1 MRKSRATVVVAVAL
15 TLLALIVAACG
26 SSSDDSGTTNAK
38 SGGGSTNAA
47 PAKDL
52 KGQTVRLWIMNNG
65 PKPVADAQKLVAPF
79 EAQTGIK
86 VKVELVG
93 WDVQLDRI
101 RNAAVSGEGPDV
113 TQAGTTQVP
122 FFAALGGFENIAG
135 RVSQIGGESAYAPG
149 IWKTTEVQGQ
159 DGTWA
164 VPWFT
169 EARTIYYRKD
179 ALEKAGVDPKTAFS
193 SQAALKQTL
202 EQLKSVKEIG
212 GEPIAPFGGP
222 GKKAYDL
229 VHNLMP
235 WVWDSGGAELNDDS
249 TKSTINS
256 PQAVQGVKFATDL
269 VGAGLWDKSMLER
282 DGQQVEDQFKGGRLA
297 VFIGGPWVLQS
308 AKRADDDTWSD
319 AARKNVGVAPM
330 PGGESNKGFTFIGGS
345 NLMMFKSSQH
355 KDAAWELMKYL
366 SQDSVQTQYA
376 NVLGM
381 FPARLKPQSEVGAT
395 DADHEAFYAAIKDQG
410 RSYAPIAQWAQVEN
424 AYKNQFGQILDEAAG
439 KGALSDQDIQSQL
452 DKAAKEADGLL
463 AQNAG

>member
-1 MRKSRATVVVAVAL
+1 MRNSRATVVVAVAL
-15 TLLALIVAACG
+15 AMLSLIVAACG
-26 SSSDDSGTTNAK
+26 SSSDDGAGDTAKGNAGATPAK
-38 SGGGSTNAA
+38 S
-47 PAKDL
+47 L

-79 EAQTGIK
+79 EQQTGIK

-122 FFAALGGFENIAG
+122 FFAALGGFEDISN

-149 IWKTTEVQGQ
+149 IWKTTQVEGEQ
-159 DGTWA
+159 GTWA

-169 EARTIYYRKD
+169 EARTVYYRKD
-179 ALEKAGVDPKTAFS
+179 ALKQAGVDPKTAFS
-193 SQAALKQTL
+193 SQAALKATL
-202 EQLKSVKEIG
+202 EKLKPIKEIG
-212 GEPIAPFGGP
+212 GKPISPFGGP

-235 WVWDSGGAELNDDS
+235 WVWDAGGTELNRDN
-249 TKSTINS
+249 TKSAINS
-256 PQAVQGVKFATDL
+256 PEAVQGVKFATDM
-269 VGAGLWDKSMLER
+269 VSSGLWDKSMLER

-297 VFIGGPWVLQS
+297 VFVGGPWVLQS

-319 AARKNVGVAPM
+319 AARKNVAVAPM
-330 PGGESNKGFTFIGGS
+330 PGGESNKGYTFIGGS

-381 FPARLKPQSEVGAT
+381 FPARLKPQAAVGAT
-395 DADHEAFYAAIKDQG
+395 DPDHEAFYAAIKDQG

-424 AYKNQFGQILDEAAG
+424 AYKNQFGQILDQASG
-439 KGALSDQDIQSQL
+439 GALSDQQIKSDL

>member
-1 MRKSRATVVVAVAL
+1 MRKSRATAIFAVVL
-15 TLLALIVAACG
+15 TMLSLVLAACG
-26 SSSDDSGTTNAK
+26 GDDSGSDKAK
-38 SGGGSTNAA
+38 ANDGGNAA
-47 PAKDL
+47 TPASL

-65 PKPVADAQKLVAPF
+65 PKPVADTERIVQPF
-79 EAQTGIK
+79 EQKTGIK

-122 FFAALGGFENIAG
+122 FFAALGGFADLKG
-135 RVSQIGGESAYAPG
+135 RVSQIGGASAYAPG
-149 IWKTTEVQGQ
+149 IWKTSQVEGQ
-159 DGTWA
+159 DGTWG

-179 ALEKAGVDPKTAFS
+179 ALKAAGVDPKTAFT
-193 SQAALKQTL
+193 SQAALKDTL
-202 EQLKSVKEIG
+202 EKLKAVKQIG
-212 GEPIAPFGGP
+212 GKPIAPFGGP

-235 WVWDSGGAELNDDS
+235 WVWDAGGAELSDDNKS
-249 TKSTINS
+249 STINS
-256 PQAVQGVKFATDL
+256 AQAVQGVKFATDL
-269 VGAGLWDKSMLER
+269 VSDGLWDKAMLER

-319 AARKNVGVAPM
+319 AARKNVGVASM
-330 PGGESNKGFTFIGGS
+330 PGGEGNKGYTFIGGS
-345 NLMMFKSSQH
+345 NLMLFKSSKHQ
-355 KDAAWELMKYL
+355 DAAWELIKYL
-366 SQDSVQTQYA
+366 STDQVQTDYA
-376 NVLGM
+376 GLMGM
-381 FPARLKPQSEVGAT
+381 FPARLKPQQAEGTV
-395 DADHEAFYAAIKDQG
+395 DPDHEAFYAAIKDQG

-424 AYKNQFGQILDEAAG
+424 AYKNEFGQILDQAAG

-463 AQNAG
+463 AQSAG

>member
-15 TLLALIVAACG
+15 MMLSLIVAACG
-26 SSSDDSGTTNAK
+26 SSSDDAGDKATSSNASTTPAK
-38 SGGGSTNAA
+38 S
-47 PAKDL
+47 L

-65 PKPVADAQKLVAPF
+65 PKPVADTQRIVAPF
-79 EAQTGIK
+79 EQKTGVK

-122 FFAALGGFENIAG
+122 FFAALGGFENLQDK
-135 RVSQIGGESAYAPG
+135 VSEIGGASAYAPG
-149 IWKTTEVQGQ
+149 IWKTSQVEGQ
-159 DGTWA
+159 QGTWG

-179 ALEKAGVDPKTAFS
+179 ALKAAGVDPKTAFS
-193 SQAALKQTL
+193 SQAALKATL
-202 EQLKSVKEIG
+202 EKLKGVKEIG
-212 GEPIAPFGGP
+212 GKPIAPFGGP

-235 WVWDSGGAELNDDS
+235 WVWDSGGAELSDDNK
-249 TKSTINS
+249 TSTINS

-269 VGAGLWDKSMLER
+269 VGEGLWDKSMLER

-308 AKRADDDTWSD
+308 SKRADDDTWSD
-319 AARKNVGVAPM
+319 AARKNIGVAPM

-355 KDAAWELMKYL
+355 KDAAWALVKYL
-366 SQDSVQTQYA
+366 SDDQVQKDYA
-376 NVLGM
+376 GLMGM
-381 FPARLKPQSEVGAT
+381 FPARLKPQEAEGTV

-410 RSYAPIAQWAQVEN
+410 RSYAPIAQWAQIEN

-463 AQNAG
+463 AQSAG

>member
-1 MRKSRATVVVAVAL
+1 MRRSRVTALVAVAL
-15 TLLALIVAACG
+15 MVLSFVLAACG
-26 SSSDDSGTTNAK
+26 GDDGGTDDKAQAK
-38 SGGGSTNAA
+38 DAKPAA
-47 PAKDL
+47 AKDL
-52 KGQTVRLWIMNNG
+52 RGQTVRLWIMNNG
-65 PKPVADAQKLVAPF
+65 PKPVADTERIVAPF
-79 EAQTGIK
+79 EQKTGVK

-122 FFAALGGFENIAG
+122 FFAALGGFEDVG
-135 RVSQIGGESAYAPG
+135 DRVSDIGGAEAYAPG
-149 IWKTTEVQGQ
+149 IWKTSQVEGQ
-159 DGTWA
+159 DGTWG

-179 ALEKAGVDPKTAFS
+179 ALKAAGVDPKTGFA
-193 SQAALKQTL
+193 SQAALKDTL
-202 EQLKSVKEIG
+202 TKLKAVTEIG
-212 GEPIAPFGGP
+212 GKPIAPFGGP

-235 WVWDSGGAELNDDS
+235 WVWDAGGAELSDDNK
-249 TKSTINS
+249 TSTINS

-319 AARKNVGVAPM
+319 AARKNVGVAQM
-330 PGGESNKGFTFIGGS
+330 PGGEGNKGYTFIGGS
-345 NLMMFKSSQH
+345 NLMLLKSSQH
-355 KDAAWELMKYL
+355 KDAAWALIKYL
-366 SQDSVQTQYA
+366 SQDQVQTDYA
-376 NVLGM
+376 GLMGM
-381 FPARLKPQSEVGAT
+381 FPARLKPQEAQGTV

-424 AYKNQFGQILDEAAG
+424 AYKNQFGQILDKAAG
-439 KGALSDQDIQSQL
+439 KGQLSDADIKSQL

-463 AQNAG
+463 SQATS

>member
-1 MRKSRATVVVAVAL
+1 
-15 TLLALIVAACG
+15 
-26 SSSDDSGTTNAK
+26 
-38 SGGGSTNAA
+38 
-47 PAKDL
+47 
-52 KGQTVRLWIMNNG
+52 
-65 PKPVADAQKLVAPF
+65 
-79 EAQTGIK
+79 
-86 VKVELVG
+86 
-93 WDVQLDRI
+93 
-101 RNAAVSGEGPDV
+101 V

-122 FFAALGGFENIAG
+122 FFAALGGFENISD
-135 RVSQIGGESAYAPG
+135 RVSQIGGASAYAPG
-149 IWKTTEVQGQ
+149 IWKTTQVEGQ

-179 ALEKAGVDPKTAFS
+179 ALQKAGVDPKTAFS
-193 SQAALKQTL
+193 SQAALKDTL
-202 EQLKSVKEIG
+202 EKLKSVQEIG
-212 GEPIAPFGGP
+212 GKPIAPFGGP

-235 WVWDSGGAELNDDS
+235 WVWDSGGAELSDDN
-249 TKSTINS
+249 TKSAINS

-269 VGAGLWDKSMLER
+269 VGEGLWDKAMLER
-282 DGQQVEDQFKGGRLA
+282 DGTQVENEFKGGRLA

-439 KGALSDQDIQSQL
+439 KGALSDQDIQAGL

-463 AQNAG
+463 AQSAG

>member
-1 MRKSRATVVVAVAL
+1 MRKSRATAISAVVL
-15 TLLALIVAACG
+15 TMLSLVLAACG
-26 SSSDDSGTTNAK
+26 GDDSGSDKATATGGATAAK
-38 SGGGSTNAA
+38 A
-47 PAKDL
+47 PDL

-65 PKPVADAQKLVAPF
+65 PKPVADTERIVQPF
-79 EAQTGIK
+79 EQKTGID

-122 FFAALGGFENIAG
+122 FFAALGGFDDLQDK
-135 RVSQIGGESAYAPG
+135 VSQIGGASAYAPG
-149 IWKTTEVQGQ
+149 IWKTSQVEGQ
-159 DGTWA
+159 DGTWG

-179 ALEKAGVDPKTAFS
+179 ALKAAGVDPATAFT
-193 SQAALKQTL
+193 SQDALKATL
-202 EQLKSVKEIG
+202 EKLKAVKEIG
-212 GEPIAPFGGP
+212 GKPISPFGGP

-235 WVWDSGGAELNDDS
+235 WVWDSGGAELSDDNKS
-249 TKSTINS
+249 STINS

-269 VGAGLWDKSMLER
+269 VSEGLWDKSMLER
-282 DGQQVEDQFKGGRLA
+282 DGQQVEDQFKGGRLG

-330 PGGESNKGFTFIGGS
+330 PGGSGNKGYTFIGGS
-345 NLMMFKSSQH
+345 NLMLFKSSKHQ
-355 KDAAWELMKYL
+355 DAAWELIKYL
-366 SQDSVQTQYA
+366 SQDQVQTDYA
-376 NVLGM
+376 GLMGM
-381 FPARLKPQSEVGAT
+381 FPARLKPQEAEGTV
-395 DADHEAFYAAIKDQG
+395 DPDHEAFYAAIKDQG

-424 AYKNQFGQILDEAAG
+424 AYKNAFGQILDQSAG
-439 KGALSDQDIQSQL
+439 KGGLSDADIQSGL

-463 AQNAG
+463 AQSAG

>member
-15 TLLALIVAACG
+15 MMLSLIVAACG
-26 SSSDDSGTTNAK
+26 SSSDDAGDKTTSSNASATPAK
-38 SGGGSTNAA
+38 S
-47 PAKDL
+47 L

-65 PKPVADAQKLVAPF
+65 PKPVADTQRIVAPF
-79 EAQTGIK
+79 EQKTGIK
-86 VKVELVG
+86 VNVELVG

-101 RNAAVSGEGPDV
+101 RNAAVSGEAPDV

-122 FFAALGGFENIAG
+122 FFAALGGFEDISG

-149 IWKTTEVQGQ
+149 IWKTSQVEGKS
-159 DGTWA
+159 GTWG

-179 ALEKAGVDPKTAFS
+179 ALKAAGVDPKTAFS
-193 SQAALKQTL
+193 SQAALKATL
-202 EQLKSVKEIG
+202 EKLKGVKEIG
-212 GEPIAPFGGP
+212 GKPIAPFGGP

-235 WVWDSGGAELNDDS
+235 WVWDSGGAELSDDNK
-249 TKSTINS
+249 TSTINS

-269 VGAGLWDKSMLER
+269 VGEGLWDKSMLER

-308 AKRADDDTWSD
+308 SKRADDDTWSD
-319 AARKNVGVAPM
+319 AARKNIGVAPM

-355 KDAAWELMKYL
+355 KDAAWALIKYL
-366 SQDSVQTQYA
+366 SDDQVQKDYA
-376 NVLGM
+376 GLMGM
-381 FPARLKPQSEVGAT
+381 FPARLKPQEAEGTV

-410 RSYAPIAQWAQVEN
+410 RSYAPIAQWAQIEN

-439 KGALSDQDIQSQL
+439 KGALSDQDIRSQL

-463 AQNAG
+463 AQSAG

>member
-1 MRKSRATVVVAVAL
+1 MRRSRTTALMAVAL
-15 TLLALIVAACG
+15 AVLSFVVAACG
-26 SSSDDSGTTNAK
+26 SSSDDSGGGKDTK
-38 SGGGSTNAA
+38 STGNAA
-47 PAKDL
+47 TPAKDL

-65 PKPVADAQKLVAPF
+65 PKPVADTQNIVKPF
-79 EAQTGIK
+79 EQQTGIK

-122 FFAALGGFENIAG
+122 FFAALGGFENLQDKVG
-135 RVSQIGGESAYAPG
+135 QIGGASAYAPG
-149 IWKTTEVQGQ
+149 IWKTSQVEGQ
-159 DGTWA
+159 DGTWG

-179 ALEKAGVDPKTAFS
+179 ALKAAGVDPKTAFS
-193 SQAALKQTL
+193 SQEALKATL
-202 EQLKSVKEIG
+202 EKLKSVKEIG
-212 GEPIAPFGGP
+212 GKPIAPFGGP

-235 WVWDSGGAELNDDS
+235 WVWDAGGAELSDDNK
-249 TKSTINS
+249 TSTINS

-297 VFIGGPWVLQS
+297 VFVGGPWVLQS

-319 AARKNVGVAPM
+319 AARKNVAVAPM
-330 PGGESNKGFTFIGGS
+330 PGGDNSKGYTFIGGS

-355 KDAAWELMKYL
+355 KDAAWALIKYL
-366 SQDSVQTQYA
+366 TDDKVQTDYA
-376 NVLGM
+376 NLMGM
-381 FPARLKPQSEVGAT
+381 FPARLKPQEEVGAT

-424 AYKNQFGQILDEAAG
+424 AYKNQFGQILDQAAG
-439 KGALSDQDIQSQL
+439 SGALSDQQIKSDL

-463 AQNAG
+463 AQSAG

>member
-1 MRKSRATVVVAVAL
+1 MSRSRWTALLAVAL
-15 TLLALIVAACG
+15 MALSFAVAACG
-26 SSSDDSGTTNAK
+26 GDDDGADDKAQANDTAKGGTTQ
-38 SGGGSTNAA
+38 
-47 PAKDL
+47 AKDL

-65 PKPVADAQKLVAPF
+65 PSPVADTERIVKPF
-79 EAQTGIK
+79 EQKTGID

-122 FFAALGGFENIAG
+122 FFAALGGFDDLKD
-135 RVSQIGGESAYAPG
+135 RVGDIGGAGSYAPG
-149 IWKTTEVQGQ
+149 IWKTATVEGQ
-159 DGTWA
+159 DGVWG

-179 ALEKAGVDPKTAFS
+179 ALKAAGVDPKTGFA
-193 SQAALKQTL
+193 SQAALKDTL
-202 EQLKSVKEIG
+202 TKLKAVKDIG
-212 GEPIAPFGGP
+212 GKPIAPFGGP

-235 WVWDSGGAELNDDS
+235 WVWDAGGAELSDDNK
-249 TKSTINS
+249 TSTINS

-269 VGAGLWDKSMLER
+269 VGEGLWDKAMLER
-282 DGQQVEDQFKGGRLA
+282 DGTQVENEFKGGRLA

-308 AKRADDDTWSD
+308 SKRADDDVWTD

-330 PGGESNKGFTFIGGS
+330 PGGEGNKGYTFIGGS
-345 NLMMFKSSQH
+345 NLMVFKSSKH
-355 KDAAWELMKYL
+355 KDAAWELVKYL
-366 SQDSVQTQYA
+366 SQDDVQTDYA
-376 NVLGM
+376 GLMGM
-381 FPARLKPQSEVGAT
+381 FPARLKPQEAEGGV

-424 AYKNQFGQILDEAAG
+424 AYKNQFGQILDKAAG
-439 KGALSDQDIQSQL
+439 KGQLSDADIKSQL

-463 AQNAG
+463 SQATS